1 MKKILILLVSLLVI
15 ISISYLMQQSE
26 PVQSRTDVEESQDPA
41 QDITLEDT
49 TTSDINVSVEKS
61 TNTKEELVT
70 EKKQVTNIYPDF
82 RDCSEQVDQQY
93 PGMNIELYKVM
104 SKVYSDGEMA
114 AGISPYQTMPTASL
128 KSLAEAN
135 DVDALFVL
143 GTETMWLAATGLT
156 INNHSDVPRLSSE
169 ERGDIAKN
177 HKLDFEL
184 LEQGEEYL
192 FRAATLGRLGGLGE
206 YASMA
211 SVGMSR
217 LSEDTDDEKVQELI
231 AKILA
236 YSELARE
243 VHREDGIMQEIMKS
257 QLESVERRAFE
268 PFVENDDFK
277 LFKANVQ
284 ERADYEFEEL
294 FRRWKEHRN
303 YHGLPVHPKFITGD
317 LIEYSEAMEACHK
330 LLN

>member
-15 ISISYLMQQSE
+15 ISIVYFWQQSDPTPQKKKE
-26 PVQSRTDVEESQDPA
+26 AFQEPA
-41 QDITLEDT
+41 QEVTQEVASA
-49 TTSDINVSVEKS
+49 SDLTVSVEKGAA
-61 TNTKEELVT
+61 KEEKPVT
-70 EKKQVTNIYPDF
+70 EKKQVTNIYPSF

-104 SKVYSDGEMA
+104 SKIYSDGEMA
-114 AGISPYQTMPTASL
+114 AGISPYQTMPAASL

-143 GTETMWLAATGLT
+143 GTETMWLASTGLP

-169 ERGDIAKN
+169 ERGEITKN

-192 FRAATLGRLGGLGE
+192 FRAATLGRLGGLAE

-217 LSEDTDDEKVQELI
+217 LSEDADEKKVQKLI

-277 LFKANVQ
+277 IFKANVQ

-294 FRRWKEHRN
+294 FRRWKERRN

-317 LIEYSEAMEACHK
+317 LVEYSEAMEACHK